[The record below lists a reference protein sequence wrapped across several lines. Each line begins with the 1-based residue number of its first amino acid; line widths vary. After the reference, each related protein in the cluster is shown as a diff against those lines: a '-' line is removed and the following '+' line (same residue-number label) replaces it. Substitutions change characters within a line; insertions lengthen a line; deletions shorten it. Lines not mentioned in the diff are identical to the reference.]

1 MRTVAKL
8 FGRSPL
14 IPLQVHMEKVEECV
28 NAVEEILKGF
38 VSDMPHEEICERARA
53 LSKLEHNADLVKN
66 DIRNSLPRGLFMQV
80 DRGNLMSMLSDQD
93 SIADKAEDIGVILS
107 FKALPLLDPL
117 MVHFN
122 PFLEKNV
129 EAFRVVRTIIA
140 ELDELA
146 EMGFGGAE
154 EDGGMDVDEDE
165 EMPEFFKEAKHQ
177 PEKTKS
183 KRKKTKVAELVREK
197 IRKVL
202 EVDTELADKRAGKC
216 DENDFLRLLSA
227 FNAEGIHFS

>member
-14 IPLQVHMEKVEECV
+14 VPLQVHMEKVEECV

-80 DRGNLMSMLSDQD
+80 DRGNFMSMLSDQD

-154 EDGGMDVDEDE
+154 ASRAEQMVDQVALYEHEADVIQRDLLRALFDNEDDLSKAEFLLWRNLMMDIGGLSNYS
-165 EMPEFFKEAKHQ
+165 
-177 PEKTKS
+177 EKLAN
-183 KRKKTKVAELVREK
+183 RVR
-197 IRKVL
+197 IM
-202 EVDTELADKRAGKC
+202 LAIK
-216 DENDFLRLLSA
+216 
-227 FNAEGIHFS
+227 